1 VIATEVTIERTE
13 NQKIKRITG
22 VILAGGQNTRFPI
35 QKGFISIK
43 GIAII
48 DRNLALMKSLFRDVL
63 VSTNTPEAYFSLGTP
78 LVGDM
83 LPSRGPMAGI
93 YTSLI
98 NSRDP
103 SIFVSACDMPF
114 LDASVIRLVC
124 KKYGEQSNGD
134 HIDAVIPVFD
144 NKPQPLLGVYCNTVL
159 PALEE
164 GILNDKVSLRQFL
177 KEIRVCFVD
186 EADVRLVDPRG
197 KSFVNINTVDDYE
210 MISGEK
216 DGL

>member
-1 VIATEVTIERTE
+1 VIATEVTLQRTE
-13 NQKIKRITG
+13 HQKIKGITG

-43 GIAII
+43 GIPII
-48 DRNLALMKSLFRDVL
+48 ERNLALMRSLFRYVL
-63 VSTNTPEAYFSLGTP
+63 ISTNMPEAYFSLGAP

-114 LDASVIRLVC
+114 LDARVIRLVC
-124 KKYGEQSNGD
+124 EKYNEQSNRD
-134 HIDAVIPVFD
+134 RIDAAVPVFD
-144 NKPQPLLGVYCNTVL
+144 NEPQPLLGVYCNTVL

-177 KEIRVCFVD
+177 KEIKVYFVD
-186 EADVRLVDPRG
+186 EADVRLVDPQGR
-197 KSFVNINTVDDYE
+197 SFVNINTVDDYE

>member
-1 VIATEVTIERTE
+1 VIATEVTMDRAE
-13 NQKIKRITG
+13 NQKIKGITG

-35 QKGFISIK
+35 QKGFIRIK
-43 GIAII
+43 GIPII
-48 DRNLALMKSLFRDVL
+48 ERDLALMRTLFRDVL
-63 VSTNTPEAYFSLGTP
+63 ISTNMPEEYFYLGVP

-114 LDASVIRLVC
+114 LDARVIRLVC
-124 KKYGEQSNGD
+124 EKYNEQSHRG
-134 HIDAVIPVFD
+134 HIDAVVPVFD
-144 NKPQPLLGVYCNTVL
+144 SEPQPLLGVYCNTVL

-164 GILNDKVSLRQFL
+164 GIRNDKVSLRQFL
-177 KEIRVCFVD
+177 KEIRVYFVD
-186 EADVRLVDPRG
+186 ETDVRLVDPEG

-210 MISGEK
+210 TIIGSKG
-216 DGL
+216 GL